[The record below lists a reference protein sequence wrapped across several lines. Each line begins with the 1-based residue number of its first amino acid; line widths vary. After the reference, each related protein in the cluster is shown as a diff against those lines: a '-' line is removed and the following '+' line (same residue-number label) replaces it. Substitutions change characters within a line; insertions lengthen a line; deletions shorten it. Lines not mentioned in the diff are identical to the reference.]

1 MNIVKIL
8 WVDHIYLDTASHST
22 FPLFLIDSLLKKGHE
37 VQLLVPSIKKG
48 NQDTTLLANNI
59 VYIPTV
65 RLPFISSLI
74 FSFMLLF
81 YLPKTV
87 KKMSPHAIVVDKYI
101 FPGMIWSYL
110 FRKIKLIVDIRSTFV
125 WEKGIRA
132 YIDKMQYAFSVI
144 LAKYLSDC
152 ITVTSFALKQESCK
166 VFGINPLIVKV
177 LTNGVS
183 SHLLAYK
190 KNRMFIEKLRKE
202 LQLHEKFVIFYH
214 GSLGHKR
221 GLLETIKAIK
231 KLASKYPEIAFFVL
245 GSGHRR
251 NSLISLIKK
260 NSLENNVYIHEAVS
274 HVEIPKFISM
284 SDVGIAPLD
293 TFSYP
298 RTSCPLKVLEYLAM
312 EKIVIA
318 TDIPFNRELLRYGNC
333 MIHIPSNSSR
343 KIAEA
348 IEYVYKNKN
357 ELKKMGKMG
366 KTIIEQHY
374 TWDSKAAEL
383 VEIIEAIEK

>member
-1 MNIVKIL
+1 MKIL
-8 WVDHIYLDTASHST
+8 WVDHMYLDDASHST
-22 FPLFLIDSLLKKGHE
+22 FPLFLIDSLRKKGHE

-48 NQDTTLLANNI
+48 NQDTSLLANNI

-81 YLPKTV
+81 YLPKAI

-101 FPGMIWSYL
+101 FLGMIWSYL
-110 FRKIKLIVDIRSTFV
+110 FRKIKLIVDVRSTSV
-125 WEKGIRA
+125 WEKGIRG
-132 YIDKMQYAFSVI
+132 YIDRMQYAFSVI
-144 LAKYLSDC
+144 LAKYFSDC
-152 ITVTSFALKQESCK
+152 ITATSFALKQELCEL
-166 VFGINPLIVKV
+166 FGIKPSLVKV

-190 KNRMFIEKLRKE
+190 KDRMFIEKIRKE
-202 LQLHEKFVIFYH
+202 LQLHEKFVVFYH

-221 GLLETIKAIK
+221 GILETIDAIK
-231 KLASKYPEIAFFVL
+231 KLASKYPEITFFMIGL
-245 GSGHRR
+245 GHSR
-251 NSLISLIKK
+251 NRLISLIKK
-260 NSLENNVYIHEAVS
+260 NSLENNVYIHEGVS

-333 MIHIPSNSSR
+333 MILIPSNSSR
-343 KIAEA
+343 EIAEA

-357 ELKKMGKMG
+357 ELKEMGKMG

-374 TWDSKAAEL
+374 TWDNKAAEL